1 MKNGIGLTVT
11 IALTAVIAFMIT
23 ACESEA
29 GFGTIEGINASG
41 LTIYGLKS
49 YEGKEIKATASFT
62 VNNTGVTLLASL
74 PPVKNYYSLSGGRFD
89 GTFTFTPGAKVTGS
103 RAVMQ
108 VYKDYNQSDYPVYT
122 GNDQNV
128 CFHIYMLDRNNEVP
142 LGAVI
147 VSFSFGN
154 AQGGFID
161 VDKNWVATPS
171 DFVGSW
177 SFTMPELNYTTLI
190 LNADKS
196 WSIYFSSSN
205 ESVYGEYEIGV
216 YVTLYRSE
224 VYDDNKYI
232 GQAQLIT
239 PTIMHLELPDYFSET
254 YYYGTKN

>member
-11 IALTAVIAFMIT
+11 IALTVVIAFMIT

-41 LTIYGLKS
+41 LTIFGMVQH
-49 YEGKEIKATASFT
+49 EGKKIKAYADFT
-62 VNNTGVTLLASL
+62 VNNTGVILSASL
-74 PPVKNYYSLSGGRFD
+74 PPVKNYHSLSSGRFD
-89 GTFTFTPGAKVTGS
+89 GTFTFTPGAKVTGG

-108 VYKDYNQSDYPVYT
+108 VYKDDNYSVYT

-128 CFHIYMLDRNNEVP
+128 CFHVSMLDRNNEVP
-142 LGAVI
+142 LGLVI
-147 VSFSFGN
+147 VSFSNGN
-154 AQGGFID
+154 AQGQFRD
-161 VDKNWVATPS
+161 VDKNWVAAPG
-171 DFVGSW
+171 DFVSSWEFTISGS
-177 SFTMPELNYTTLI
+177 NYIVLT

-196 WSIYFSSSN
+196 LSIYFSSSN